1 MASLPRLSFV
11 DLHRRAWIV
20 SSIFWSGPV
29 AESFVFHLYLGLVVF
44 VASIGILIEEYE
56 LDSCIQSNESRKE
69 HFVIISFTD
78 AYKYRKRFN
87 LAPPHF
93 EVNKLR

>member
-11 DLHRRAWIV
+11 DLHRRAWIFEYILIGTGCGIIRF
-20 SSIFWSGPV
+20 SSN
-29 AESFVFHLYLGLVVF
+29 LGLVVF